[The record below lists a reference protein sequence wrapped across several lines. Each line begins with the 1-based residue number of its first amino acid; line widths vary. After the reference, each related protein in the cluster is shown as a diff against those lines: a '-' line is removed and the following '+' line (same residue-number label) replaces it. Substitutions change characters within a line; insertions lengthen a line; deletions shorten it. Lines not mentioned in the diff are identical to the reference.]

1 MSKRCQN
8 CKKIRAPT
16 VKVSALYLTNKSCLH
31 IHLYAV
37 RRYWITS
44 VYLRKAPAR
53 NNAALLIA
61 HVSRCRRNL
70 CSVRL
75 LFFISA
81 FNSFNEL
88 EA

>member
-1 MSKRCQN
+1 MGS
-8 CKKIRAPT
+8 PP
-16 VKVSALYLTNKSCLH
+16 Y
-31 IHLYAV
+31 
-37 RRYWITS
+37 
-44 VYLRKAPAR
+44 YLRNAPAKKS
-53 NNAALLIA
+53 AALLIA
-61 HVSRCRRNL
+61 HVSRWRRNL

>member
-1 MSKRCQN
+1 MSKMQKN
-8 CKKIRAPT
+8 RAPT
-16 VKVSALYLTNKSCLH
+16 VIVSALYVTNKSCLH

-44 VYLRKAPAR
+44 VYLRNTPAR

-81 FNSFNEL
+81 FNSFDD
-88 EA
+88 A